1 MAEGSSRS
9 PYHNYTSSSTRHL
22 PSNFYTSNR
31 SSLTG
36 PSGGDNEKLDVI
48 ISQLSEQRET
58 MIVNQEKG
66 DAVLDLVQEL
76 SSTVSILQ
84 SDLETVR
91 NEVSAL
97 KTANQASFTKKQK
110 QDPRYVSV
118 RYIYNCYTVL
128 VIIISS
134 GVYRKMKNYWGG
146 S

>member
-9 PYHNYTSSSTRHL
+9 PYHNYTSSSTRYL

-91 NEVSAL
+91 NEVCAL

-110 QDPRYVSV
+110 QVPRYVSV
-118 RYIYNCYTVL
+118 RYITV
-128 VIIISS
+128 IQF
-134 GVYRKMKNYWGG
+134 
-146 S
+146 